1 MHRNMLA
8 WLTAFVLFCVCA
20 VFPAAGF
27 TEEDEFFEFDDD
39 YDFGDE
45 EEFMDDVEDQSE
57 DD

>member
-45 EEFMDDVEDQSE
+45 EEF
-57 DD
+57 